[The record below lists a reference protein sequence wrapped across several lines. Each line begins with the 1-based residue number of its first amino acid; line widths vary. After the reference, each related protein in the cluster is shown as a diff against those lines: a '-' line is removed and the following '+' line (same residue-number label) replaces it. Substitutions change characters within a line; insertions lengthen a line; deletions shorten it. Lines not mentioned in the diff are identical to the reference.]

1 MGGMTTKEL
10 RLCCV
15 RELPELPE
23 PHEPPPTLPLQ
34 LPSFSVQL
42 YINYVTHQADTQ
54 TDNVINHLLL
64 LDRV

>member
-1 MGGMTTKEL
+1 MTTKEL
-10 RLCCV
+10 RRCCV

-42 YINYVTHQADTQ
+42 KKGKKNKIIKKKKKLRHTRTIHA
-54 TDNVINHLLL
+54 NV
-64 LDRV
+64 